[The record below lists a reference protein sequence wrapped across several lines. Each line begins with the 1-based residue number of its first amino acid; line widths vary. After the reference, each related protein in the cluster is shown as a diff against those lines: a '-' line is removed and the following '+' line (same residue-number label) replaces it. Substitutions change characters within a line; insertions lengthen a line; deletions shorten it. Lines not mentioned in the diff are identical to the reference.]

1 MREDMAMNIKRMG
14 FIALLAV
21 LIAVFV
27 VPMAAQAQD
36 PAPTPADPAWR
47 AFRVMRDALEE
58 EFNTDLTYVRSW
70 TYTQVEWVRG
80 IDSCDSTVAEI
91 DYRQVYFGWRF
102 DIESLQ
108 GPKYVGRVS
117 FDLRSVVI
125 CDQEDNFEGTTDVGP
140 DAAITPG
147 GGLQGSFELG
157 GHIANFSDIS
167 VNAMKASGM
176 TWVKKQLR
184 YSPGAGT
191 GQAQAYLDAAKANG
205 FKLLLGIVGYPND
218 LAAGG
223 DAYINDFA
231 AYLGSVAALGVDAI
245 EVWNEP
251 NIDREWPAGQISG
264 GNYVKMLQAAYGQIK
279 ARNTNTLVISG
290 APAPT
295 GFFGAAG
302 CTDQGCNDDVFM
314 QQMAAAGANNY
325 MDCVGLHYNEGIV
338 PPGSSS
344 GDSRGSYPTYFF
356 GSMTARGWNAFNGKQ
371 ICYTELGYLSG
382 QGFNTPIPAGF
393 AWAGNVT
400 VANQAEWLAQAAT
413 IAANSGQVRFM
424 IVWNIDFQI
433 WNTDPQAGYA
443 ILRPDGTC
451 PACATLG
458 TVMGQ

>member
-1 MREDMAMNIKRMG
+1 MAMNNKRMG

-21 LIAVFV
+21 MLAVFV

-70 TYTQVEWVRG
+70 TYAQVEWVRG
-80 IDSCDSTVAEI
+80 IDSCDSTVIEI
-91 DYRQVYFGWRF
+91 DYRPVYFGWRF

-125 CDQEDNFEGTTDVGP
+125 CDQEDNFEGATSVGP

-147 GGLQGSFELG
+147 GGLTGTFELG
-157 GHIANFSDIS
+157 GHIANFSDIA

-191 GQAQAYLDAAKANG
+191 GQAQAYVDAAKANG

-231 AYLGSVAALGVDAI
+231 NYLGSVAALGVDAI

-279 ARNTNTLVISG
+279 ARNSNTLVISG

-338 PPGSSS
+338 APGASG

-413 IAANSGQVRFM
+413 IAANSRQVRMM

-458 TVMGQ
+458 TVMGK